1 MTSEFNPEP
10 NLLPSHIGSKNTHL
24 SLRLPFKENRN
35 LIKSENHI
43 PIIKF
48 ISKINT
54 HLKLKLSKIFFSLI
68 FSVSIELD
76 DLRRYFH
83 LPADEAA
90 DKLGI
95 CTTYFKTI
103 CRLNKLKKWP
113 YRKV

>member
-1 MTSEFNPEP
+1 MTSELNSEP
-10 NLLPSHIGSKNTHL
+10 NLLPSHIGSKNNHL

-48 ISKINT
+48 ISKI
-54 HLKLKLSKIFFSLI
+54 LRKVKLSNILFSLTY
-68 FSVSIELD
+68 SVSIELD

-103 CRLNKLKKWP
+103 CRINKLKKWP